1 AFLECDSREFDIAR
15 IVFDEQ
21 YLVHELS
28 VGRAGFSGGD
38 RSYLDSVRYEP
49 GRMFLSR
56 RRRTL
61 TQIRSRFRRPRA
73 VPAPAGDRAPVAVTR
88 SPCPACRASAAA
100 PTDEW

>member
-1 AFLECDSREFDIAR
+1 RDFHVTGVQTCALPISFLECDSREFDIAR

-61 TQIRSRFRRPRA
+61 TQIRSRFRRSEESR
-73 VPAPAGDRAPVAVTR
+73 VGKR
-88 SPCPACRASAAA
+88 SRYWY
-100 PTDEW
+100 T